1 MTTKKMVK
9 IPRGLGLVYYLQ
21 HRDFILT
28 QLNQGYPVT
37 QIYRDLQANSSNTLM
52 PSYRQLLK
60 LIYTHDK
67 NAARH
72 VSYHRDREIK
82 HVNSHSPANNILGN
96 TPKIENGISLSPKQP
111 KRSDA
116 LKPKKFTY
124 NPHYNESKL

>member
-21 HRDFILT
+21 HRSFILA
-28 QLNQGYPVT
+28 QLEQGYPVT
-37 QIYRDLQANSSNTLM
+37 QIYHNLQENSPNTRM

-60 LIYTHDK
+60 LIYANDK

-72 VSYHRDREIK
+72 VRYHKDREIQ

-96 TPKIENGISLSPKQP
+96 TPKIENGISPSPKQP

-116 LKPKKFTY
+116 LKPQKFTY
-124 NPHYNESKL
+124 NPHYDESEL